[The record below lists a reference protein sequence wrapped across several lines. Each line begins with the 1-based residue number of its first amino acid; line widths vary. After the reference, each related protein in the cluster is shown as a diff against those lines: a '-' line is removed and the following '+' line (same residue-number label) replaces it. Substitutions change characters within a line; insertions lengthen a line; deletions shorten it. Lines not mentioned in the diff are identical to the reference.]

1 MSIVRYPSEF
11 QSTPNTD
18 YIQIEKI
25 IREYTETSRSGVPP
39 GVATYNQS
47 GVNQYKVVGDPN
59 TLIMNMPQKVG
70 EQIAQNWRN
79 STLGPEGSN
88 VLMGRIGVTGGPN
101 PTVKAMQFGGNIIR
115 RMIENSLLETA
126 TTALGKVG
134 ASNINENS
142 ILSATSGIIYNPM
155 MEVLYDGPEFRTFN
169 FQFVL
174 FAKSEKDAAAIKKI
188 VRFFQTASVPSYTA
202 NTELNSSNL
211 AGVLASS
218 VVVKT
223 ATDAAADIGAAAG
236 NILAGKDPTGAL
248 TGLATKAIGNFGK
261 GAAIFGIGTPLAFN
275 QDTSRF
281 IKQPPL
287 LRITYKRGTNQH
299 PYILPLKPCAINNMS
314 IDYTPTG
321 NYTVLDNFGN
331 ETVATVV
338 ATNITLGLIEVKTVF
353 KEDYYNNGVA
363 FNQTLY

>member
-1 MSIVRYPSEF
+1 MSTVRYPSEF
-11 QSTPNTD
+11 QSTAKTD

-25 IREYTETSRSGVPP
+25 IRDYSQTSRPGVPP

-70 EQIAQNWRN
+70 EQISQNWRN

-88 VLMGRIGVTGGPN
+88 VLMGRIGITGGPD
-101 PTVKAMQFGGNIIR
+101 PTRKALEFGGDVIR
-115 RMIENSLLETA
+115 RMVENALLNTA
-126 TTALGKVG
+126 TSALGKVG

-188 VRFFQTASVPSYTA
+188 VRFFQTASVPSYNA
-202 NTELNSSNL
+202 RGELNASNL

-218 VVVKT
+218 NVIDL
-223 ATDAAADIGAAAG
+223 ATKSAADIGNAAG

-248 TGLATKAIGNFGK
+248 AGLAGTAIGNLGK

-287 LRITYKRGTNQH
+287 LRITYKRGTDQH

-353 KEDYYNNGVA
+353 NEDYYNNGVG
-363 FNQTLY
+363 FNKTL

>member
-1 MSIVRYPSEF
+1 MSTVRYPSEF
-11 QSTPNTD
+11 QATPNTD

-25 IREYTETSRSGVPP
+25 IRDYSTLNQKGQDDI
-39 GVATYNQS
+39 GTYNQS

-59 TLIMNMPQKVG
+59 TLIMNMPQKIG

-79 STLGPEGSN
+79 SSLGPEGSN
-88 VLMGRIGVTGGPN
+88 MLMGRTSIGKDP
-101 PTVKAMQFGGNIIR
+101 AAFGLGIIR
-115 RMIENSLLETA
+115 RMIENSLLGTA

-142 ILSATSGIIYNPM
+142 ILSATSGVIYNPM

-188 VRFFQTASVPSYTA
+188 VRFFQNASVPSYTGQV
-202 NTELNSSNL
+202 NSDGL

-218 VVVKT
+218 NVVDL
-223 ATDAAADIGAAAG
+223 ATQAAG
-236 NILAGKDPTGAL
+236 GLTDIVGSILGGKDPTGGIFKLGGGAL
-248 TGLATKAIGNFGK
+248 GNLAKS
-261 GAAIFGIGTPLAFN
+261 AAILGTGNAFFGGDN
-275 QDTSRF
+275 RF
-281 IKQPPL
+281 IKQPPF
-287 LRITYKRGTNQH
+287 LRITYRRGTNQH

-338 ATNITLGLIEVKTVF
+338 ATNITLGLIEVKTIF
-353 KEDYYNNGVA
+353 AEDYYNNGVA
-363 FNQTLY
+363 FNKTAY

>member
-1 MSIVRYPSEF
+1 MSTVRYPSEF
-11 QSTPNTD
+11 QSTAKTD

-25 IREYTETSRSGVPP
+25 IRDYSQTSRPGVPP

-47 GVNQYKVVGDPN
+47 GLNQYKVVGDPN

-70 EQIAQNWRN
+70 EQISQNWRN

-88 VLMGRIGVTGGPN
+88 VLMGRTSIGKNAIG
-101 PTVKAMQFGGNIIR
+101 FGGEIIR
-115 RMIENSLLETA
+115 RMIENALLNTA
-126 TTALGKVG
+126 TSALGKVG

-142 ILSATSGIIYNPM
+142 ILSATSGVIYNPM

-188 VRFFQTASVPSYTA
+188 VRFFQTASVPSYNA
-202 NTELNSSNL
+202 RGELNASNL

-218 VVVKT
+218 NVIDL
-223 ATDAAADIGAAAG
+223 ATKSAADIGNAAG

-248 TGLATKAIGNFGK
+248 SGLAGTAIGNLGK

-275 QDTSRF
+275 QDTNRF
-281 IKQPPL
+281 IKQPPF
-287 LRITYKRGTNQH
+287 LRITYKRGADQH

-353 KEDYYNNGVA
+353 NEDYYNNGVA
-363 FNQTLY
+363 FNQTP

>member
-1 MSIVRYPSEF
+1 MTIVRYPSEF

-25 IREYTETSRSGVPP
+25 IKDYSTLSQGTKLD
-39 GVATYNQS
+39 AYNQA
-47 GVNQYKVVGDPN
+47 GTNQYKIVGDPS

-70 EQIAQNWRN
+70 EQIAQTWRN

-88 VLMGRIGVTGGPN
+88 ILMGRTSIGKN
-101 PTVKAMQFGGNIIR
+101 PIAFGGDIIR
-115 RMIENSLLETA
+115 RIIENSLLNTA
-126 TTALGKVG
+126 TSALGKVG

-155 MEVLYDGPEFRTFN
+155 MEVLYDGPEFRQFN

-188 VRFFQTASVPSYTA
+188 VRFFQTASVPSY
-202 NTELNSSNL
+202 EPGSYLNVDGL

-218 VVVKT
+218 NVIDTVSKAVP
-223 ATDAAADIGAAAG
+223 DIA
-236 NILAGKDPTGAL
+236 NITKDLILGKDPTASTVSL
-248 TGLATKAIGNFGK
+248 AKNAITGIAKDL
-261 GAAIFGIGTPLAFN
+261 AIFGIGTPVAFN
-275 QDTSRF
+275 RDTNRF

-287 LRITYKRGTNQH
+287 LRITYKRGANQH
-299 PYILPLKPCAINNMS
+299 PYILPLKPCAIASMN

-338 ATNITLGLIEVKTVF
+338 ATNITLGLIEVKTIF
-353 KEDYYNNGVA
+353 NEDYYNNGVA
-363 FNQTLY
+363 FNKSP

>member
-1 MSIVRYPSEF
+1 MSTVRYPSEF
-11 QSTPNTD
+11 QSTAKTD

-25 IREYTETSRSGVPP
+25 IRDYSQTSRPGVPP

-47 GVNQYKVVGDPN
+47 GLNQYKVVGDPN

-70 EQIAQNWRN
+70 EQISQNWRN

-88 VLMGRIGVTGGPN
+88 MLMGRTSIGKN
-101 PTVKAMQFGGNIIR
+101 AAAFGGEIIR
-115 RMIENSLLETA
+115 RMVENALLNTA
-126 TTALGKVG
+126 TSALGKVG

-188 VRFFQTASVPSYTA
+188 VRFFQTASVPSYDA
-202 NTELNSSNL
+202 EVNAKGL

-218 VVVKT
+218 NVIDLATKT
-223 ATDAAADIGAAAG
+223 AGNIGNIANAILADGKDPKALATAAAG
-236 NILAGKDPTGAL
+236 LLPLVGTVATNIL
-248 TGLATKAIGNFGK
+248 K
-261 GAAIFGIGTPLAFN
+261 GAAIGGTGTAFFSG
-275 QDTSRF
+275 DSRF

-287 LRITYKRGTNQH
+287 LRITYKRGADQH

-338 ATNITLGLIEVKTVF
+338 ATNITLGLIEVKTIF
-353 KEDYYNNGVA
+353 KEDYYNNGVE
-363 FNQTLY
+363 FSQTP